1 MRRQTSTINWS
12 RELPLA
18 QGIKFGGGSDGSSAI

>member
-1 MRRQTSTINWS
+1 MRRQTTTINWS

-18 QGIKFGGGSDGSSAI
+18 QGIKFGGGSNAV

>member
-1 MRRQTSTINWS
+1 MTTTSNYS

-18 QGIKFGGGSDGSSAI
+18 QGIKFDIEAAP